1 MEKNIIM
8 FDFDNTLVD
17 SLKHWY
23 KVQEN
28 LMFKKYG
35 KKPSPEM
42 EPRRH
47 GKNNRQVAELF
58 IELANINVGYEQIFE
73 DWFNFMEV
81 RYTKQVKMLKG
92 AKEFLQNLKQ
102 QGKKLVL
109 ASATE
114 FELLQ
119 VALKHFGLI
128 DLFDEVYTETNMGY
142 AKIQPEFFDELLVK
156 LDVTADEIFFFEDS
170 YGSIKN
176 ATAKGIEVCA
186 VVHKYNKKHLP
197 KLNKMCKLLIKN
209 YKNKQVYNLF

>member
-8 FDFDNTLVD
+8 FDFDNTLVN
-17 SLKHWY
+17 SLKYWY

-35 KKPSPEM
+35 AKPTPEM
-42 EPRRH
+42 ERRRH
-47 GKNNRQVAELF
+47 GKNNREVAELF
-58 IELANINVGYEQIFE
+58 IELSNAKVDYTQIYE
-73 DWFNFMEV
+73 DWFNYMEFF
-81 RYTKQVKMLKG
+81 YTKKIKMLKN
-92 AKEFLQNLKQ
+92 AKQFLLNLKQ

-119 VALKHFGLI
+119 VALKHFGLF
-128 DLFDEVYTETNMGY
+128 DLFDEVYTETIMGY
-142 AKIQPEFFDELLVK
+142 AKIQPEFFDELLTR
-156 LDVTADEIFFFEDS
+156 LNATPEEIFFFEDS

-197 KLNKMCKLLIKN
+197 KLIQMCKLVIKN
-209 YKNKQVYNLF
+209 YNNKQIHKLF